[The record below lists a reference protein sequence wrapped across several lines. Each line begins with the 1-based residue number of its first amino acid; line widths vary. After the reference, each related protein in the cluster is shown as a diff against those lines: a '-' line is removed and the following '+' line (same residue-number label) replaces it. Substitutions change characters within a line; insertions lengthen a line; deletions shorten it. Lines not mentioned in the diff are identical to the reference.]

1 MFRYPTL
8 HPKGEMMRKAMRIVS
23 LLSVLA
29 LFGCLDIYEHVS
41 KEANGNINVYLKLTV
56 AKSLL
61 SIANSGSDTANAN
74 PFDSITGPNGSE
86 ITKEITDVFKG
97 TLTKVDTELETG
109 MAMQLSLNMKSKDVQ
124 SYLQSD
130 DVPLLPKIDDEKIV
144 FSFSNPSSSSTEDN
158 QMGMALL
165 SSYKFRLTISKSV
178 CPRVSKVV
186 LATDE
191 FDYKPQIISLPDM
204 FLIEIPLS
212 YLMKSSQ
219 KTELIVYK

>member
-1 MFRYPTL
+1 
-8 HPKGEMMRKAMRIVS
+8 MRIAIRIVC
-23 LLSVLA
+23 LLSILS

-61 SIANSGSDTANAN
+61 SMSNSGSDTANAN

-86 ITKEITDVFKG
+86 ITKEITDVLKG

-109 MAMQLSLNMKSKDVQ
+109 LAIQLSLNLKSKDVQ

-130 DVPLLPKIDDEKIV
+130 DVPLLPKIDDKKIV
-144 FSFSNPSSSSTEDN
+144 FSFSNPNTSSTEDN

-178 CPRVSKVV
+178 CSSISKVI
-186 LATDE
+186 LSTDE
-191 FDYKPQIISLPDM
+191 LDYKPQIISLPDM
-204 FLIEIPLS
+204 YLIEVPLS

-219 KTELIVYK
+219 KTELIIYK

>member
-1 MFRYPTL
+1 
-8 HPKGEMMRKAMRIVS
+8 MRIAIRIVS

-41 KEANGNINVYLKLTV
+41 REANGNINVYLKLTV

-61 SIANSGSDTANAN
+61 SMSNSGSDTPNTN

-86 ITKEITDVFKG
+86 VTKEITDVLKG

-109 MAMQLSLNMKSKDVQ
+109 LAIQLSLNLKSKDVQ
-124 SYLQSD
+124 SYLQSN
-130 DVPLLPKIDDEKIV
+130 DVPLLPKIDDKRIV

-165 SSYKFRLTISKSV
+165 SSYKFRLTISKTV
-178 CPRVSKVV
+178 CRSISKVV
-186 LATDE
+186 LSTDE
-191 FDYKPQIISLPDM
+191 VDYKPQIVSLPDM
-204 FLIEIPLS
+204 FLIEVPLS